1 MCNECIFCECG
12 KEEIP
17 LTISI
22 ELAELEM
29 DIEDNPILGVYNNEL
44 TVLES
49 E

>member
-12 KEEIP
+12 KENP
-17 LTISI
+17 LVLPT
-22 ELAELEM
+22 ELAEPEM

-44 TVLES
+44 TALES